1 MVAGFSIIGRKTRCP
16 LCDAFHGK
24 YVSWGIGVITTCKL
38 LSVLLSCTTGAL
50 SAALGFAVGAALLVL
65 AAGLAAGSDLVGA
78 VESEPHATRNI
89 KSIEISTTGFLRTE
103 SFITSPPNIGTT
115 Y

>member
-1 MVAGFSIIGRKTRCP
+1 
-16 LCDAFHGK
+16 
-24 YVSWGIGVITTCKL
+24 
-38 LSVLLSCTTGAL
+38 L

-65 AAGLAAGSDLVGA
+65 AAGSALVEV

-89 KSIEISTTGFLRTE
+89 KSIEISTAGFLRTE
-103 SFITSPPNIGTT
+103 SFMTSPPDIGTT

>member
-1 MVAGFSIIGRKTRCP
+1 
-16 LCDAFHGK
+16 
-24 YVSWGIGVITTCKL
+24 
-38 LSVLLSCTTGAL
+38 L

-65 AAGLAAGSDLVGA
+65 AAGLAAGSALVEV

-89 KSIEISTTGFLRTE
+89 KSIEISTAGFLRTE
-103 SFITSPPNIGTT
+103 SFMTSPPDIGTT

>member
-1 MVAGFSIIGRKTRCP
+1 MVAGFSIIGRKTKCP

-24 YVSWGIGVITTCKL
+24 NVSCGIGVITTCKL

-78 VESEPHATRNI
+78 VESEPHATRNT
-89 KSIEISTTGFLRTE
+89 KSIEISSAGLIKMDHFM
-103 SFITSPPNIGTT
+103 S
-115 Y
+115 